1 MDSVEQP
8 IVLELGDRI
17 TPADVPLLCARLR
30 RHTAAD
36 DGTGREVVCD
46 AGRLAVADL
55 TAVNA
60 VARLRLT
67 ARRLGRELRL
77 VNAGP
82 ELLALLALVG
92 LDDGDPGWPAPVSPR
107 S

>member
-1 MDSVEQP
+1 VDSTGEP
-8 IVLELGDRI
+8 IVVELIGRI

-30 RHTAAD
+30 RRAAG
-36 DGTGREVVCD
+36 DGTGRDVVCD
-46 AGRLAVADL
+46 AGLLAVADL
-55 TAVNA
+55 TAVGA

-92 LDDGDPGWPAPVSPR
+92 LGDDDPDRPSPLSPR
-107 S
+107 R